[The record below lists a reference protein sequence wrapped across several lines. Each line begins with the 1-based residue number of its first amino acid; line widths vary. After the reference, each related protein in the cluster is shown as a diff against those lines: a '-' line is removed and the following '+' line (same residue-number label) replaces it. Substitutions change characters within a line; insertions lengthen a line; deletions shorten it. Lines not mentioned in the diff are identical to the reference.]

1 MKLPIRF
8 RGRFWNKDELDA
20 YETDYKDGNFIYGG
34 YARMKLIDSVGEG
47 DYIISD
53 RGIAWLV
60 YPNSA
65 KQLVGYDKDGREV
78 YEGDALET
86 DEGTVYASVL
96 RHAKIAPCNDM
107 EFSEMAERFGW
118 KLKEVAENENDG

>member
-1 MKLPIRF
+1 MKLPIKF
-8 RGRFWNKDELDA
+8 RGLSKYSGKNV
-20 YETDYKDGNFIYGG
+20 YGDFYHG
-34 YARMKLIDSVGEG
+34 KKIVYVDLEPVDPESV
-47 DYIISD
+47 
-53 RGIAWLV
+53 
-60 YPNSA
+60 

-86 DEGTVYASVL
+86 DEGTIYASVL